1 MRAFSIFTFDIRYQ
15 IKYGFYF
22 LYAVISLLYLG
33 ILLFLPESMAR
44 PAAAIIILTDPA
56 ALGFFFIGGMILL
69 ERGEGIHTYFSI
81 LPTLNREY
89 VLSKVLSLSI
99 ISTMVALFIATI
111 MFRSEV
117 NCLLLSLGVFAGA
130 SVFTLFGLAVGT
142 VAKSINHYIVI
153 SSFIGTLQ
161 GVVVGMFWVTVAGNK
176 VEGLA
181 LAKLS
186 NIFVMGF
193 IIPWITQSPIRYI
206 FGILPSFWIGEILSN
221 TGIHVFTMLIYGLA
235 GVISCLFLIT
245 ALTKKFLRRILH

>member
-22 LYAVISLLYLG
+22 LYTVISLLYLS
-33 ILLFLPESMAR
+33 ILLFLPENMAR

-81 LPTLNREY
+81 LPTRNREY

-99 ISTMVALFIATI
+99 ISTIVALFIAGI

-117 NCLLLSLGVFAGA
+117 NYLLLSLGVFAGA

-142 VAKSINHYIVI
+142 VAKSINHYFVI
-153 SSFIGTLQ
+153 GVPAGILLMAPAFLIYLDLNNFLLEILPATLLLRLLY
-161 GVVVGMFWVTVAGNK
+161 ASLHL
-176 VEGLA
+176 E
-181 LAKLS
+181 
-186 NIFVMGF
+186 
-193 IIPWITQSPIRYI
+193 IPYSPILSLVGIVLWCVPAYLIANRFFAQYI
-206 FGILPSFWIGEILSN
+206 ERGGE
-221 TGIHVFTMLIYGLA
+221 
-235 GVISCLFLIT
+235 
-245 ALTKKFLRRILH
+245 